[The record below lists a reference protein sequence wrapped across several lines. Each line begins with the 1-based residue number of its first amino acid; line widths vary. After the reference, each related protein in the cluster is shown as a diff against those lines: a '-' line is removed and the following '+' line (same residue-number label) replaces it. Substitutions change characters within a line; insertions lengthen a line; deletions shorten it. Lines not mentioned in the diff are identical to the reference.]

1 MSRLRILILIVLIAG
16 TLLWPLA
23 SQAETFRRH
32 PKMLRIGANVT
43 SIAAADLNGD
53 GLPEIVT
60 TNRGPLADPE
70 EERPAHDRLS
80 YLVAHGNLSYVAEPQ
95 LRSGFAPYCVTIA
108 NVDGFKALDLVV
120 GSFMATRN
128 RDLTLLRNIGSDL
141 FEPIYFTVPDDELR
155 YTKVRDGAGRPV
167 YTTPG
172 ITSVAVQDMDDDGYR
187 DAIATGWSS
196 DVLIYFPG
204 QIEGYFGEPVLTR
217 AHGGPRDIAVAD
229 LDKDGAPDLVTVMY
243 TTNEVVLWKGD
254 GKGRFIEVNR
264 FPSRGLLPHNVSVV
278 DINNDRRLDIVV
290 AHCHQDDSIVIFYGE
305 GDFDFS
311 VSQEILLGPKRGKLE
326 YEIRDLVTGDF
337 NRDGRADLAVACY
350 KAGKVVV
357 LLNRSSGPEIPQRF
371 RREEYGYSRGKPR
384 ALCVSDFN
392 QDGKPDLG
400 VGLWETNSVS
410 LLLGK

>member
-1 MSRLRILILIVLIAG
+1 MIRLRIVMLLISG
-16 TLLWPLA
+16 TFLWPAA
-23 SQAETFRRH
+23 SSEDTFKHH
-32 PKMLRIGANVT
+32 PTTLRIGANVT

-70 EERPAHDRLS
+70 EERPAHDQLS

-120 GSFMATRN
+120 GNFMATRN
-128 RDLTLLRNIGSDL
+128 RDLTLLRNLGSDL
-141 FEPIYFTVPDDELR
+141 FEPIHFSVPDEELR
-155 YTKVRDGAGRPV
+155 YTKIRDGADRPV
-167 YTTPG
+167 FTTPG
-172 ITSVAVQDMDDDGYR
+172 VTSVAVHDMDGDGYR

-204 QIEGYFGEPVLTR
+204 QIEGYFGKPVLTR

-229 LDKDGAPDLVTVMY
+229 LDRDGVPDLVTVMY

-254 GKGRFIEVNR
+254 GTGKFVEVNR

-278 DINNDRRLDIVV
+278 DINNDKRLDIVV
-290 AHCHQDDSIVIFYGE
+290 AHCHQDDSIVLFYGE
-305 GDFDFS
+305 GDFNFS
-311 VSQEILLGPKRGKLE
+311 VSQEILLGPNRGKLE
-326 YEIRDLVTGDF
+326 YEIRDLVVGDF
-337 NRDGRADLAVACY
+337 NGDGRADLAVACY
-350 KAGKVVV
+350 KAGQVVV
-357 LLNRSSGPEIPQRF
+357 LRNRSSGPEIPQRYQ
-371 RREEYGYSRGKPR
+371 REEYAFSRGKPR
-384 ALCVSDFN
+384 ALCISDFN